1 MSTFSWPLSLPQH
14 VGISSYQERFAE
26 TSLRTPM
33 EAGVA
38 KVRRRYTAAPR
49 QFDMSIRMTAEQV
62 SLLRDFYEETCAGGT
77 LAFDW
82 VHPRN
87 LQPATFRFLDTPRV
101 SASSPISFLVAL
113 KLEEMP

>member
-1 MSTFSWPLSLPQH
+1 MATIVWPSALPRH

-26 TSLRTPM
+26 TALRTPM
-33 EAGVA
+33 EAGIA
-38 KVRRRYTAAPR
+38 KLRRRYTAAPR
-49 QFDMSIRMTAEQV
+49 QFDMSIRMSAEQV
-62 SLLRDFYEETCAGGT
+62 SLLCDFFEDTCAGGT

-82 VHPRN
+82 LHPRTTA
-87 LQPATFRFLDTPRV
+87 PATFRFIDAPRV